1 MTEQNKSSKLSEL
14 KKNTLI
20 IGIATFG
27 SKAIS
32 LYPCSIVFILPD
44 NSGIWYYG
52 LGDNNGFVV
61 AANPYGGCL

>member
-32 LYPCSIVFILPD
+32 FILAPLY
-44 NSGIWYYG
+44 SYYLTIWYYG